1 MVNNLEIK
9 GRLFPWGKC
18 GIGGR
23 YPFEAAKC
31 ITSPGIKSTKY
42 TSSAKSKKNKLFGG
56 EQQACVDL
64 DVENKMASALRVTF
78 LYIIYIIEYNW
89 QH

>member
-9 GRLFPWGKC
+9 GRLFPRGKC

-42 TSSAKSKKNKLFGG
+42 TSSAKSKKKTSFFGR
-56 EQQACVDL
+56 EQPACVDL
-64 DVENKMASALRVTF
+64 DVENKMAAPRVS
-78 LYIIYIIEYNW
+78 YIYN
-89 QH
+89 